1 MKSDLRRRFEKIG
14 DEPDDLDYA
23 EAELHYT
30 DFGSLDE
37 FRGFCERHGL
47 TYTAE
52 RAGAHYQHVWVA
64 PDGCTLKTHRDPA
77 DPREQ
82 DDPGYLSYTAVRGP
96 AGAVEA
102 LLRDLVESCSHLKGA
117 FSPLTTDSG
126 DVLLSPYE
134 YHEEYRDQQRDDD
147 GDERDSVDV
156 SALLGWLNPHQRRAS
171 YAHVPVSI
179 PGSDAETLR
188 GSEYDSIPELPAGA
202 AYGSGV
208 ES

>member
-1 MKSDLRRRFEKIG
+1 MKSDLQRRFGKLR
-14 DEPDDLDYA
+14 DEPEELEYA

-30 DFGSLDE
+30 DVASLDD
-37 FRGFCERHGL
+37 FRAFRERHGL
-47 TYTAE
+47 KYTAE
-52 RAGAHYQHVWVA
+52 CAEGAHRHFWVA
-64 PDGCTLKTHRDPA
+64 PDGCVLQTHRDPA

-82 DDPGYLSYTAVRGP
+82 HDPGYLSYTAVRGP

-102 LLRDLVESCSHLKGA
+102 LLRDLVESCSYLKGA

-126 DVLLSPYE
+126 DVLLSPYD
-134 YHEEYRDQQRDDD
+134 YREEYREQQRDDGDRRD
-147 GDERDSVDV
+147 GVDV
-156 SALLGWLNPHQRRAS
+156 SALLRWLNPHQRRAA

-188 GSEYDSIPELPAGA
+188 ASEYESIAELPADA

>member
-1 MKSDLRRRFEKIG
+1 MKSDLQRRFEKLR
-14 DEPDDLDYA
+14 DEPDDLEYA

-30 DFGSLDE
+30 RFASLDD
-37 FRGFCERHGL
+37 FHAFCERHGL
-47 TYTAE
+47 TYTAQ
-52 RAGAHYQHVWVA
+52 RPGAHYRHVWVA

-96 AGAVEA
+96 AGGVEA
-102 LLRDLVESCSHLKGA
+102 LLRDLVESCSYLKGE

-134 YHEEYRDQQRDDD
+134 YREENRVQQRDCDD
-147 GDERDSVDV
+147 DHDGVDV
-156 SALLGWLNPHQRRAS
+156 SGLLGWLNPFQRPPAYRQ
-171 YAHVPVSI
+171 VPVSI

-188 GSEYDSIPELPAGA
+188 GSEYDSITELPPGA

>member
-1 MKSDLRRRFEKIG
+1 MKSDLQRRFEKLR

-30 DFGSLDE
+30 GFASLDD
-37 FRGFCERHGL
+37 FRAFCERHGL
-47 TYTAE
+47 KYTAE
-52 RAGAHYQHVWVA
+52 CAEGAHRHFWVA
-64 PDGCTLKTHRDPA
+64 PDGCVLQTHRDPA

-102 LLRDLVESCSHLKGA
+102 LLRDLVESCSYLKGA

-134 YHEEYRDQQRDDD
+134 YREEYREQQRDDD
-147 GDERDSVDV
+147 GDERDGVDV

-188 GSEYDSIPELPAGA
+188 ASEYDSIPELPAGA

>member
-1 MKSDLRRRFEKIG
+1 MKSELQRRFEKIN
-14 DEPDDLDYA
+14 DEPGDLDYA

-30 DFGSLDE
+30 DFGSLDD
-37 FRGFCERHGL
+37 FRAFCERHGL

-52 RAGAHYQHVWVA
+52 RTGAHYRHVWVA

-77 DPREQ
+77 DPRDR

-96 AGAVEA
+96 PAGVEA
-102 LLRDLVESCSHLKGA
+102 LLRDLLESCSYLKGA

-134 YHEEYRDQQRDDD
+134 YREEYREQQRADDD
-147 GDERDSVDV
+147 RDSVDV
-156 SALLGWLNPHQRRAS
+156 SALLGWLNPHQRQPAYRQ
-171 YAHVPVSI
+171 VPVSI

-188 GSEYDSIPELPAGA
+188 ASEYDSIPELPAGA
-202 AYGSGV
+202 AYGSGL

>member
-1 MKSDLRRRFEKIG
+1 MKSDLQQRFEKLR
-14 DEPDDLDYA
+14 DEPDDLEYA

-30 DFGSLDE
+30 RFASLDD
-37 FRGFCERHGL
+37 FHAFCERHGL
-47 TYTAE
+47 KYTAE
-52 RAGAHYQHVWVA
+52 SAKGAHRHFWVA
-64 PDGCTLKTHRDPA
+64 PDGCTLQTHRDPA
-77 DPREQ
+77 DPAERH
-82 DDPGYLSYTAVRGP
+82 DPGYLSYTAVRGP

-102 LLRDLVESCSHLKGA
+102 LLRDLVESCSYLKGE

-134 YHEEYRDQQRDDD
+134 YREEYREQQRDD
-147 GDERDSVDV
+147 ERDGVDV
-156 SALLGWLNPHQRRAS
+156 SALLGWLNPYQRRAA